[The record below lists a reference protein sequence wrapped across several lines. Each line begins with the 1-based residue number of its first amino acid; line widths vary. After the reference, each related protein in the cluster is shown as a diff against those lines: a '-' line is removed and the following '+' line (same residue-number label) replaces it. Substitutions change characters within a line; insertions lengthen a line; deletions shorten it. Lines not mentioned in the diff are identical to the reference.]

1 VSENLKTACI
11 SIVGSDNVI
20 DHQDDLFAASADIWA
35 SGVAAE
41 LVICPASTQEVVE
54 LVKLASS
61 HQKAVIP
68 RGAGLSYSAGF
79 VPDRPQCIILDLRRM
94 DRIEHVDR
102 DDLYV
107 TVQTGCNWKT
117 LHTVLKQTGLRTP
130 QYGVA
135 SGAYSTIGGALS
147 SSATFLGSARYG
159 SLSEN
164 VLGVEVVLADGSVVA
179 TGSGTS
185 TASTGFR
192 RCDGPDMTG
201 IFLDDSGAMGI
212 KTSATLRLIPAP
224 QAKEYLSFG
233 YENLESLIK
242 AQIAIGRHGVASEIM
257 GLDQRRNQDLAAV
270 GLDFLNGVGASLH
283 IGVEGLDLEIV
294 NRYLELIRS
303 TALEHGGF
311 ELANTVP
318 EMMIQ
323 GEDDDPFVDISPYLV
338 GANGERYV
346 PTNAIVPPS
355 KALQALSITS
365 EFLTEQ
371 RARMSKLGIFSS
383 IITMSLKTDFLIDTY
398 LYWHDQLTPVHR
410 EYMNK
415 DSWNLWGNH
424 PANIKARE
432 AVEGMRHDLRDRY
445 DALGAS
451 HAASGRF
458 YPYSERLGPDE
469 KKLLH
474 QIKNTLDHEGIINP
488 GSLGLSGTNRET

>member
-11 SIVGSDNVI
+11 NIVGADNVI
-20 DHQDDLFAASADIWA
+20 DHHDDCSAASADIWT

-41 LVICPASTQEVVE
+41 LVIRPASTQEVAE

-79 VPDRPQCIILDLRRM
+79 VPDQPECIILDLRRM
-94 DRIEHVDR
+94 DRIVHVDR

-117 LHTVLKQTGLRTP
+117 LHNTLKPIGLRAP

-185 TASTGFR
+185 AASTGFR

-242 AQIAIGRHGVASEIM
+242 AQIAIGRHGVASEAM
-257 GLDQRRNQDLAAV
+257 GLDERRNQDLAAV

-283 IGVEGLDLEIV
+283 IGVEGLDREIV

-318 EMMIQ
+318 KMMIQ

-355 KALQALSITS
+355 KALQALSITNAYLS
-365 EFLTEQ
+365 EQ
-371 RARMSKLGIFSS
+371 KAQMSKLGIFSS
-383 IITMSLKTDFLIDTY
+383 VITMTLKTDFLIDTY

-410 EYMNK
+410 EHMNK
-415 DSWNLWGNH
+415 DSWDLWGNH
-424 PANIKARE
+424 PANIQARN
-432 AVEGMRHDLRDRY
+432 AVESMRHDLRDRY
-445 DALGAS
+445 DALGVS

-458 YPYSERLGPDE
+458 YPYSGRLGPE
-469 KKLLH
+469 ENKLLNL
-474 QIKNTLDHEGIINP
+474 IKNTLDHEGIMNP
-488 GSLGLSGTNRET
+488 GSLGLAGTDRKT